1 MFLNNFFLMRIRNYI
16 YAALFCLCLAVS
28 PTLDAQT
35 DSGALIVA
43 VVEYI
48 DEGDFVRAEAVLQK
62 ILSADPDNDAAL
74 YYMSMCHLAQ
84 KRIDKA
90 ESCLDAAVAA
100 DSSNFWYR
108 QRLASLYAMTSRQ
121 ELTVDMYERLLADF
135 PKKSELYFDL
145 VDLYSS
151 QGEYDKALK
160 TLDEIR
166 NDGEYSDIPLQSV
179 GKDRTGGRGIQ
190 VS

>member
-1 MFLNNFFLMRIRNYI
+1 MQTGPGLLHFEHIFPKVLHFSRNRVLFLYVFEQLFLMRIRNYI

-43 VVEYI
+43 AVEYI

-90 ESCLDAAVAA
+90 EACLDAARKIPPLVA
-100 DSSNFWYR
+100 R
-108 QRLASLYAMTSRQ
+108 RVGESRHG
-121 ELTVDMYERLLADF
+121 LHLRHM
-135 PKKSELYFDL
+135 
-145 VDLYSS
+145 
-151 QGEYDKALK
+151 
-160 TLDEIR
+160 
-166 NDGEYSDIPLQSV
+166 
-179 GKDRTGGRGIQ
+179 
-190 VS
+190 